1 MGVFEMKTVMNHL
14 TDPLLSS
21 LAQSHPNKQLIQKI
35 LKQERLTPGEGE
47 ELYQMDLPLIGM
59 LATWV
64 RKQKNGE
71 DVFFNHNIHL
81 EPTNICVYDCHFC
94 SYHRKAHEEGAW
106 SFSNQEMLQK
116 VEAAAHK
123 GITEVHIVGGVHP
136 DRDIH
141 YYGSLIEQIHKN
153 YPTIHI
159 KAFTA
164 VEIDFMCK
172 KARMPLDE
180 GFRYL
185 KDRGLGSLP
194 GGGAEIFN
202 PQVRKKVCH
211 EKSNGEDWLQI
222 HKEAHKQG
230 LHSNATMLYGHIESL
245 TDRIDHMQQLRQLQ
259 DRTKGFNAFIPLKF
273 KNANNRLSH
282 IPEATLLE
290 DMKNYAVARIFLD
303 NIPHI
308 KAYWPM
314 IGKDAAQLA
323 LSFGVDDLDGT
334 IEDSTRIYT
343 MAGSKETNPAM
354 STHDLIHLIHQTGL
368 RAVERDT
375 LYRPLQ
381 SFEPETTKNISE
393 S

>member
-1 MGVFEMKTVMNHL
+1 MSHL
-14 TDPLLSS
+14 TETLLSH
-21 LAQSHPNKQLIQKI
+21 LAQDHPNKQLIQKI
-35 LKQERLTPGEGE
+35 LNQERITPDEGLQ
-47 ELYQMDLPLIGM
+47 LYSIDLPLLGM
-59 LATWV
+59 LGAWV

-94 SYHRKAHEEGAW
+94 AYHRNANEEGAW

-116 VEAAAHK
+116 VADAVHK

-136 DRDIH
+136 ERDIH
-141 YYGSLIEQIHKN
+141 YYGSLIEQIHRN
-153 YPTIHI
+153 YPEIHI

-164 VEIDFMCK
+164 VEIDFMCQ
-172 KARMPLDE
+172 KARMPLEE
-180 GFRYL
+180 GFAYL
-185 KDRGLGSLP
+185 KERGLGSLP

-211 EKSNGEDWLQI
+211 EKSNGQDWLRI
-222 HKEAHKQG
+222 HELAHKQG
-230 LHSNATMLYGHIESL
+230 LHSNATMLYGHIETSA
-245 TDRIDHMQQLRQLQ
+245 DRIDHMSQLRQLQ
-259 DRTKGFNAFIPLKF
+259 DRTNGFNAFIPLKF
-273 KNANNRLSH
+273 KNANNRLSYL
-282 IPEATLLE
+282 PEATLLE

-314 IGKDAAQLA
+314 IGRDAAQLA

-334 IEDSTRIYT
+334 IEDSTRIYS
-343 MAGSKETNPAM
+343 MAGSKEEKPAM
-354 STHDLIHLIHQTGL
+354 STQNLIHLIHQAGFT
-368 RAVERDT
+368 AVERNT
-375 LYRPLQ
+375 LYQPLQ
-381 SFEPETTKNISE
+381 RFEPERVKNISE

>member
-1 MGVFEMKTVMNHL
+1 MNQQLKEML
-14 TDPLLSS
+14 THSAS
-21 LAQSHPNKQLIQKI
+21 SHPNRDLIEKVLQHKRLAPEEGIQLH
-35 LKQERLTPGEGE
+35 
-47 ELYQMDLPLIGM
+47 QMDLPLLGM
-59 LATWV
+59 LATYV
-64 RKQKNGE
+64 REHKNRL
-71 DVFFNHNIHL
+71 DVYFNHNIHI

-94 SYHRKAHEEGAW
+94 SYHRKANEEGAW
-106 SFSNQEMLQK
+106 SFSNEEMVQK
-116 VEAAAHK
+116 VEEATHK

-141 YYGSLIEQIHKN
+141 YYGELIERIHKA
-153 YPTIHI
+153 YPNIHI

-202 PQVRKKVCH
+202 PEVRKKVCH
-211 EKSNGEDWLQI
+211 EKSNGDDWLHI
-222 HKEAHKQG
+222 HQEAHKQG
-230 LHSNATMLYGHIESL
+230 LHSNATMLYGHIE
-245 TDRIDHMQQLRQLQ
+245 TIADRIDHLTQLRNLQ
-259 DRTKGFNAFIPLKF
+259 DSTKGFNAFIPLKF

-282 IPEATLLE
+282 IPEATMLE
-290 DMKNYAVARIFLD
+290 DMKNYAISRIYLD
-303 NIPHI
+303 NIAHI

-314 IGKDAAQLA
+314 IGKDAAQLS

-334 IEDSTRIYT
+334 IEDSTRIYS
-343 MAGSKETNPAM
+343 MAGAKDKNPTM
-354 STHDLIHLIHQTGL
+354 RTEDLVNLIHQAGYT
-368 RAVERDT
+368 AVERDT
-375 LYRPLQ
+375 LYQPLQ
-381 SFEPETTKNISE
+381 RFTSDADKNISE